1 MNIRLICATHRNL
14 GDMVKQGK
22 FREDLYYRL
31 NVVQMA
37 IPPLRER
44 RDDIP
49 LLAQHFLLNSATQ
62 FGKKVKRFSQP
73 ALHALEEY
81 AWPGNVR
88 ELENAVQ
95 RAVVLSEGQSV
106 DVWHLPA
113 AIRTVREETTYS
125 RSYEQEVRQF
135 KRRLVL
141 RTLRECGWRK
151 AESARSLG
159 VARAYLHRLDQS
171 TGNQPTGRAELSG
184 TPVIPG
190 MPKDSGPLM

>member
-1 MNIRLICATHRNL
+1 
-14 GDMVKQGK
+14 MVKMGK

-31 NVVQMA
+31 NVVQMT

-106 DVWHLPA
+106 EVWHLPA

-159 VARAYLHRLDQS
+159 VARAYLHRLI
-171 TGNQPTGRAELSG
+171 NQLEINQQEEPNLSG

-190 MPKDSGPLM
+190 MPNDSGPLM